1 MILLGHK
8 FPKTDLFQSQNNLHF
23 NSINSEKRLPR
34 KLSEALILLYLLS
47 EGSSARNSHRTTFS
61 LNSRLRTHSVFNDY
75 SITVATRPD
84 PTVRPPSRFSFY
96 IWWSVLICFSLILL
110 GSVYRLLH
118 IILLFQNFLRQIY
131 ATLLFTYIFTS
142 RG

>member
-47 EGSSARNSHRTTFS
+47 EGSSARNAHRTTFS
-61 LNSRLRTHSVFNDY
+61 LNSRLRTHSVFNNY

-84 PTVRPPSRFSFY
+84 PTVRPPSRIANVRPCS
-96 IWWSVLICFSLILL
+96 IATGWMSSIVISTLSPGMHISVPA
-110 GSVYRLLH
+110 GSSQTPV
-118 IILLFQNFLRQIY
+118 
-131 ATLLFTYIFTS
+131 TS
-142 RG
+142 VVLK